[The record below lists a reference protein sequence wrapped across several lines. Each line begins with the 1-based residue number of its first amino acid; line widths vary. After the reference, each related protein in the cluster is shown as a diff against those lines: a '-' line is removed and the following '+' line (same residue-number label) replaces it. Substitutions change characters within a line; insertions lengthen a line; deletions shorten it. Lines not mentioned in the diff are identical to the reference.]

1 MGNVAGMVN
10 FPAADK
16 VNMGSAKMPDTIH
29 PIVRQ
34 IVNRLH
40 HNESD
45 VTVIRAIRN
54 GLSPKGKAPNNRE
67 ARKDLYRQGIVQQF
81 RNKREYIEVMSGF
94 TQTYSPKDG
103 TNLAKWNANY
113 WDPWSESK

>member
-1 MGNVAGMVN
+1 
-10 FPAADK
+10 
-16 VNMGSAKMPDTIH
+16 MPETIH

-40 HNESD
+40 VNESD

-54 GLSPKGKAPNNRE
+54 GLSPTGRALKNRE
-67 ARKDLYRQGIVQQF
+67 ARKELYRQAIVQQF

-113 WDPWSESK
+113 RDPWSESK